1 MHAILEQY
9 VQDLST
15 QFEIEAEE
23 SKLFEYFCNYVIASK
38 KYLGRFNPV
47 DITTQ
52 EDDASL
58 DGVIFIVDGELIYN
72 IDDAEAAFNTHKTS
86 LPVEIILTQA
96 KSGESFVKSE
106 ISNFKVGIED
116 FLSLDPKL
124 PNGIYNTQA
133 IEILKLIF
141 KNVRKIHNKKPS
153 LTVNFCTSG
162 IYSAER
168 EIEATFDIIKRF
180 CIETDYFGKVE
191 VKPLGRKELMD
202 LWISINEKNEAELQL
217 IDYIGIESMPGIP
230 QSYIATVK
238 AKHFIEKIAMDDD
251 GKIKESVFEE
261 NIRAFLGDENKVN
274 KKISETIKDANI
286 KSKQF
291 PVLNNGV
298 TIISPELSI
307 QPNTKVINLT
317 NYQIINGCQTTNT
330 LHHHYN
336 DINDDVRLIVKFI
349 ESQDADVASRIIEAT
364 NSQSAIEGE
373 AFLALKEKARMVQ
386 KFFDLKRKDDK
397 LESLYFERRE
407 NEYRGHDIQSTRIY
421 DIKELARCFISVFK
435 ADPHNAARYVKK
447 VLNQKTS
454 EQKISA
460 PKAPDSQAADQQAK
474 DQHAA
479 NQQVS
484 DRSEDVIFS
493 PSDNECA
500 YFASVYICYKYNT
513 MINGRRE
520 NAQKYNKYRW
530 HIAMLYP
537 WVVHCKVEKI
547 ELNSRKIN
555 AYCDKIIKSFENDAY
570 IANFSKCHDII
581 DAVVNEVSGDVTDDQ
596 LKRSRFTS
604 ALREKAKNL
613 IG

>member
-1 MHAILEQY
+1 MHAILQQY
-9 VQDLST
+9 VKDLST

-38 KYLGRFNPV
+38 KYLGRFNPI

-58 DGVIFIVDGELIYN
+58 DGVIFIIDGELIYN

-96 KSGESFVKSE
+96 KSGESFLKSDL
-106 ISNFKVGIED
+106 SNFKVGIED
-116 FLSLDPKL
+116 FLSLEPKL

-141 KNVRKIHNKKPS
+141 KNVKKIHNKKPS
-153 LTVNFCTSG
+153 LTINFCTSG
-162 IYSAER
+162 TYNAER
-168 EIEATFDIIKRF
+168 EIEATLDIIKRF
-180 CIETDYFGKVE
+180 CIETDYFSKVD

-202 LWISINEKNEAELQL
+202 LWISITEKNEAELQL

-230 QSYIATVK
+230 QSYIATVR

-274 KKISETIKDANI
+274 KKISETITDSKI

-336 DINDDVRLIVKFI
+336 EINDDVRLIVKFI
-349 ESQDADVASRIIEAT
+349 ESQDTDVASRIIEAT

-407 NEYRGHDIQSTRIY
+407 NEYRGHEIQSTRIY

-435 ADPHNAARYVKK
+435 ANPHNAARYVKK
-447 VLNQKTS
+447 VLNQKPTG
-454 EQKISA
+454 QRI
-460 PKAPDSQAADQQAK
+460 PDQQTAE
-474 DQHAA
+474 
-479 NQQVS
+479 QQAPEKN
-484 DRSEDVIFS
+484 EDVIFS

-513 MINGRRE
+513 MINGKRE
-520 NAQKYNKYRW
+520 NAQRYNKYRW

-537 WVVHCKVEKI
+537 WVVHSKVEKI
-547 ELNSRKIN
+547 DLNSRKIN
-555 AYCDKIIKSFENDAY
+555 SYCEKIIKSFENEAY
-570 IANFSKCHDII
+570 IANFSKCHEII
-581 DAVVNEVSGDVTDDQ
+581 DAVVNESNGDVTDDQ

-604 ALREKAKNL
+604 ALIDRTRIL
-613 IG
+613 LG

>member
-1 MHAILEQY
+1 MHAVLQQY

-72 IDDAEAAFNTHKTS
+72 VDDAEAAFNTYKTS

-96 KSGESFVKSE
+96 KSGESFLKTD
-106 ISNFKVGIED
+106 ISNFKLGIED

-141 KNVRKIHNKKPS
+141 KNVKKIHNKKPS
-153 LTVNFCTSG
+153 LTINFCTSG
-162 IYSAER
+162 TYNAEK

-180 CIETDYFGKVE
+180 CIGTDYFSKVE

-202 LWISINEKNEAELQL
+202 LWISITEKNEAELQL

-238 AKHFIEKIAMDDD
+238 AKHFIEKIAMDED

-274 KKISETIKDANI
+274 KKISGTILDTEI

-336 DINDDVRLIVKFI
+336 EINDDVRLIVKFI
-349 ESQDADVASRIIEAT
+349 ESQDTDVASRIIEAT

-407 NEYRGHDIQSTRIY
+407 NEYRGHEIQSTRIY

-435 ADPHNAARYVKK
+435 ANPHNAARYVKK
-447 VLNQKTS
+447 VLNQKAS
-454 EQKISA
+454 GQKV
-460 PKAPDSQAADQQAK
+460 PDQQAADQQA
-474 DQHAA
+474 
-479 NQQVS
+479 S
-484 DRSEDVIFS
+484 DKNEDVIFN

-500 YFASVYICYKYNT
+500 YFTSVYICYKYNT

-520 NAQKYNKYRW
+520 NAQRYNKYRW

-537 WVVHCKVEKI
+537 WVVHGKVEKV
-547 ELNSRKIN
+547 ELNSRRIN
-555 AYCDKIIKSFENDAY
+555 TYCDKVIKSFENDAY
-570 IANFSKCHDII
+570 IANFSKCHEII
-581 DAVVNEVSGDVTDDQ
+581 DTVVNESNGDVTDDQ

-604 ALREKAKNL
+604 ALIDKTRSL
-613 IG
+613 LG

>member
-1 MHAILEQY
+1 MHAILKQY
-9 VQDLST
+9 VKDLST

-72 IDDAEAAFNTHKTS
+72 VDDAEAAFNTHKTS

-96 KSGESFVKSE
+96 KSGESFLKTD
-106 ISNFKVGIED
+106 ISNFKLGIED

-141 KNVRKIHNKKPS
+141 KNVRKIHNKKPL
-153 LTVNFCTSG
+153 LTINFCTSG
-162 IYSAER
+162 TYTVER
-168 EIEATFDIIKRF
+168 EIEATLDIIKRY
-180 CIETDYFGKVE
+180 CIGTDYFSKVE

-202 LWISINEKNEAELQL
+202 LWISITEKNEAELQL

-238 AKHFIEKIAMDDD
+238 AKHFIEKIAMDED

-261 NIRAFLGDENKVN
+261 NIRAFLGGENKVN
-274 KKISETIKDANI
+274 KKISETITDCEI

-336 DINDDVRLIVKFI
+336 EINDDVRLIVKFI

-407 NEYRGHDIQSTRIY
+407 NEYRGHEIQSTRIY

-435 ADPHNAARYVKK
+435 ANPHNAARYVKK
-447 VLNQKTS
+447 VLTQKPSTQKT
-454 EQKISA
+454 
-460 PKAPDSQAADQQAK
+460 PDQQAADQ
-474 DQHAA
+474 HT
-479 NQQVS
+479 S
-484 DRSEDVIFS
+484 DKNEDVIFS
-493 PSDNECA
+493 PSDNEYA

-520 NAQKYNKYRW
+520 NAQRYNKYRW

-537 WVVHCKVEKI
+537 WVVHGQVMKI
-547 ELNSRKIN
+547 ELNSKKIN

-570 IANFSKCHDII
+570 IANFSKCHEII
-581 DAVVNEVSGDVTDDQ
+581 DAVVNGSNGEVTDDQ

-604 ALREKAKNL
+604 TL
-613 IG
+613 IERTRSLLGQTI

>member
-1 MHAILEQY
+1 MHAILKQY

-23 SKLFEYFCNYVIASK
+23 SKLFEYFCNYVITSK
-38 KYLGRFNPV
+38 KYLGRFNPI

-72 IDDAEAAFNTHKTS
+72 IDDAEAAFDTHKTS

-96 KSGESFVKSE
+96 KSGENFFKSD

-141 KNVRKIHNKKPS
+141 KNVKKIHNKKPS
-153 LTVNFCTSG
+153 LTINFCTSG
-162 IYSAER
+162 TYNTER
-168 EIEATFDIIKRF
+168 EVKATLDIIERF
-180 CIETDYFGKVE
+180 CIETDYFSKVE

-202 LWISINEKNEAELQL
+202 LWISITEKNEAELQL
-217 IDYIGIESMPGIP
+217 IDYIGIESMPDIP

-238 AKHFIEKIAMDDD
+238 AKHFIEKIAMDED

-261 NIRAFLGDENKVN
+261 NIRAYLGGENKVN
-274 KKISETIKDANI
+274 KKISETITDSKI

-307 QPNTKVINLT
+307 QPNTKVITLT

-336 DINDDVRLIVKFI
+336 EINDDVRLIVKFI
-349 ESQDADVASRIIEAT
+349 ESQDTDVASRIIEAT

-407 NEYRGHDIQSTRIY
+407 NEYRGHEIQSTRIY

-435 ADPHNAARYVKK
+435 ANPHNAARYVKK
-447 VLNQKTS
+447 ILNQKPTD
-454 EQKISA
+454 QKVS
-460 PKAPDSQAADQQAK
+460 DQQA
-474 DQHAA
+474 AE
-479 NQQVS
+479 QQAS
-484 DRSEDVIFS
+484 DKNEDVIFS
-493 PSDNECA
+493 PLDNECA

-537 WVVHCKVEKI
+537 WVVHGKVEKI
-547 ELNSRKIN
+547 ELNSKKIN
-555 AYCDKIIKSFENDAY
+555 IYCDKIIKSFENDAY
-570 IANFSKCHDII
+570 ISNFSKCHEII
-581 DAVVNEVSGDVTDDQ
+581 DAVVKESNGDVTDDQ

-604 ALREKAKNL
+604 ALIEKTRKSL
-613 IG
+613 G

>member
-1 MHAILEQY
+1 MHAILQQY

-72 IDDAEAAFNTHKTS
+72 IDDAEVAFNTHKTS

-96 KSGESFVKSE
+96 KSGESFVKAE
-106 ISNFKVGIED
+106 ISNFKLGIED
-116 FLSLDPKL
+116 FLSLNPKL

-133 IEILKLIF
+133 IEIIKLIF
-141 KNVRKIHNKKPS
+141 KNVRKIHNKKPL
-153 LTVNFCTSG
+153 LTINFCTSG
-162 IYSAER
+162 TYNAER

-202 LWISINEKNEAELQL
+202 LWISITEKNEAELQL

-238 AKHFIEKIAMDDD
+238 AKHFIEKIAMDEE

-274 KKISETIKDANI
+274 KKISETILDTET

-336 DINDDVRLIVKFI
+336 EINDDVRLIVKFI
-349 ESQDADVASRIIEAT
+349 ESQDSDVASRIIEAT

-386 KFFDLKRKDDK
+386 KFFDLKRKDNK

-407 NEYRGHDIQSTRIY
+407 NEYRGHEIQSTRIY

-454 EQKISA
+454 EVKMSVQKT
-460 PKAPDSQAADQQAK
+460 PDQQAADQQS
-474 DQHAA
+474 
-479 NQQVS
+479 S
-484 DRSEDVIFS
+484 DRNEDVIFS

-537 WVVHCKVEKI
+537 WVVHGKVEKI
-547 ELNSRKIN
+547 ELNSKKITN
-555 AYCDKIIKSFENDAY
+555 YCDKLIKSFENDAY
-570 IANFSKCHDII
+570 ITNFSKCHEII
-581 DAVVNEVSGDVTDDQ
+581 DAVVNESNGDVTDDQ
-596 LKRSRFTS
+596 IKRSRFTS
-604 ALREKAKNL
+604 ALREKARNL
-613 IG
+613 LG

>member
-1 MHAILEQY
+1 MHAILQQY

-38 KYLGRFNPV
+38 KYLGRFNPI
-47 DITTQ
+47 DITTR

-72 IDDAEAAFNTHKTS
+72 VDDAEAAFNTHKTS

-96 KSGESFVKSE
+96 KSGESFLKSD

-116 FLSLDPKL
+116 FLSLEPKL

-141 KNVRKIHNKKPS
+141 KNVKKIHNKKPS
-153 LTVNFCTSG
+153 LTINFCSSG
-162 IYSAER
+162 TYNADTEV
-168 EIEATFDIIKRF
+168 EATLDIIKRF
-180 CIETDYFGKVE
+180 CIGTDYFSKVE

-202 LWISINEKNEAELQL
+202 LWISITEKNEAELQL

-238 AKHFIEKIAMDDD
+238 AKHFIEKIAMDED

-274 KKISETIKDANI
+274 KKISETITDNKI

-307 QPNTKVINLT
+307 QPNTKMINLT

-336 DINDDVRLIVKFI
+336 EINDDVRLIVKFI
-349 ESQDADVASRIIEAT
+349 ESQDTDVASRIIEAT

-407 NEYRGHDIQSTRIY
+407 NEYRGHEIQSTRIY

-435 ADPHNAARYVKK
+435 ANPHNAARYVKK
-447 VLNQKTS
+447 ILNQKAS
-454 EQKISA
+454 GQ
-460 PKAPDSQAADQQAK
+460 KAPDQQAADQQESGK
-474 DQHAA
+474 
-479 NQQVS
+479 N
-484 DRSEDVIFS
+484 EDVIFS

-520 NAQKYNKYRW
+520 NAQRYNKYRW

-537 WVVHCKVEKI
+537 WVVHGKVEKI
-547 ELNSRKIN
+547 ELNSKKIN
-555 AYCDKIIKSFENDAY
+555 NYCDKIIKSFENDAY
-570 IANFSKCHDII
+570 ILNFSKCHEII
-581 DAVVNEVSGDVTDDQ
+581 DTVVNESNGDVTDDQ

-604 ALREKAKNL
+604 TLIERARNL
-613 IG
+613 LG